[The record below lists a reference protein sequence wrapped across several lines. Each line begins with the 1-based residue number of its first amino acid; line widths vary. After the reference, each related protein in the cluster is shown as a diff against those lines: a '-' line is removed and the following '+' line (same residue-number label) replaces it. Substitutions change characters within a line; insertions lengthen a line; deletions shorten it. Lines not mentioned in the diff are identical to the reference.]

1 MRKALIALLA
11 VAASLFA
18 LPATAG
24 ATGGGSST
32 AQVWVTHGLP
42 LDDMGTKVDVYV
54 DGALAIDDFTFG
66 RTVGPLSLPA
76 KTYDVEIRTPDG
88 ATTLIDK
95 QVAVPAK
102 GSFSLVASFVDAAG
116 TPGINVFA
124 NDTSRTRWG
133 FARVALHHAAAAPAV
148 DVDAGLFPLSRI
160 FPHLKGEVV
169 SDAPNGAQANLVL
182 PTFLRYTID
191 VRVAGTSTV
200 VLPVD
205 NFKVAKGQLTNV
217 YVVGSAAGGTLQ
229 PLVVTI
235 PAGR

>member
-1 MRKALIALLA
+1 MRKALVALLA
-11 VAASLFA
+11 VAAGLFA

-24 ATGGGSST
+24 ASGTTST
-32 AQVWVTHGLP
+32 AKVWVTHGLP
-42 LDDMGTKVDVYV
+42 LDDKGTVVDVYV
-54 DGALAIDDFTFG
+54 NDGLAIDDFTFG

-76 KTYDVEIRTPDG
+76 ATYDVEIRTPDG
-88 ATTLIDK
+88 ATTLIQKD
-95 QVAVPAK
+95 VAVPAR

-124 NDTSRTRWG
+124 NDSSRTKPG

-148 DVDAGLFPLSRI
+148 DVDAGLFPLTRW

-169 SDAPNGAQANLVL
+169 SNAPNGAQANLVL
-182 PTFLRYTID
+182 PTFLRYTVD
-191 VRVAGTSTV
+191 VRVADTNTV

-205 NFKVAKGQLTNV
+205 NFKVTRGVLTNV
-217 YVVGSAAGGTLQ
+217 YVVGSAANGTLQ

-235 PAGR
+235 PNGS